1 MPIVIQ
7 KNKYN
12 YKSLKYY
19 KNLNINHL
27 QTNLKPRR
35 IHWVYTKMHRVIDKD
50 FIEKNKGYL
59 AEKLI
64 REKDELLI
72 KKGKAI

>member
-1 MPIVIQ
+1 
-7 KNKYN
+7 
-12 YKSLKYY
+12 
-19 KNLNINHL
+19 
-27 QTNLKPRR
+27 
-35 IHWVYTKMHRVIDKD
+35 MHRVIDKD